1 MRFLRASLR
10 HTCGSE
16 WYTCASVAQHVG
28 VSDSLMTREKPV
40 AVTTDH
46 LSAVRLLFLRPF
58 IWLLILERSSSFWA
72 LSSRVRRR
80 R

>member
-1 MRFLRASLR
+1 
-10 HTCGSE
+10 
-16 WYTCASVAQHVG
+16 
-28 VSDSLMTREKPV
+28 MTREKPV